1 MDNTKYRFPSEK
13 YIAGENLSLVE
24 NTRNWKVI
32 SVNYN
37 FHFDQEKVHDT
48 QLVLKTNS
56 WFPSA
61 KCKVLSSGEYTKP
74 EKNLV

>member
-1 MDNTKYRFPSEK
+1 MFFDYFFSEKCTVDNTKYRFPSEK
-13 YIAGENLSLVE
+13 NIAGENMPLVE

-48 QLVLKTNS
+48 QLV
-56 WFPSA
+56 
-61 KCKVLSSGEYTKP
+61 
-74 EKNLV
+74 